1 MDIIESYPWPG
12 NVRELENA
20 IEYAVNMETQNT
32 IRTCNLPNTLL
43 KKSSKEDLPLKER
56 MKNAEYTAIKS
67 MLDRYG
73 WDMEGKTRV
82 ADELDISLRTL
93 YRIIKKNQ

>member
-1 MDIIESYPWPG
+1 
-12 NVRELENA
+12 
-20 IEYAVNMETQNT
+20 
-32 IRTCNLPNTLL
+32 
-43 KKSSKEDLPLKER
+43 